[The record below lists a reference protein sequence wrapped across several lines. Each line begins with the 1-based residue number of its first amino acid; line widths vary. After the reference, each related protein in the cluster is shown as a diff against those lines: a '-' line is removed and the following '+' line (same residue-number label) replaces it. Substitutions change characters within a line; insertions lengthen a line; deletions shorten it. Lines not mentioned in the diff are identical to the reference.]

1 MDLQTRKISFIKEF
15 LKVQNEEV
23 VIRMEKALKREKK
36 NIKGADIRPMSMN
49 EFNNR
54 IDQSMEDSK
63 NDRLIENNDL
73 NTEIQEW
80 N

>member
-36 NIKGADIRPMSMN
+36 NIKGANIRPMSMN